1 MEEHLSDFYQ
11 HFRRDH
17 AEVDAAF
24 EGLSSA
30 LHKAG
35 ALGPRERRLVKL
47 GIAIGANSEGAVR
60 SHVRIEASRRTRR
73 GRVDGR
79 SVTPWIDPGSR
90 RPGRGAR
97 PEAGDRARSGRP
109 PRAGRHYGVIGADPT
124 FRLAWRIA

>member
-1 MEEHLSDFYQ
+1 MEEHLSDVYR

-35 ALGPRERRLVKL
+35 PLGPRERRLVKL

-60 SHVRIEASRRTRR
+60 SHVRKALAEGIGPAELRHAVLLALTTAGFPHAIAALKWANDVIEAVSPSTM
-73 GRVDGR
+73 
-79 SVTPWIDPGSR
+79 
-90 RPGRGAR
+90 
-97 PEAGDRARSGRP
+97 
-109 PRAGRHYGVIGADPT
+109 RAG
-124 FRLAWRIA
+124 